1 MWQDWLQMAP
11 HVLNISGNQYKSFP
25 SRTEAL
31 HWYYTIKV
39 DGNVVVI
46 VPYHIPVPVVCT
58 KLNWAALSGLV
69 PDPCVSM

>member
-1 MWQDWLQMAP
+1 MYRGKWYTVTAGRKVRVWQDWLQMAP

-46 VPYHIPVPVVCT
+46 VP
-58 KLNWAALSGLV
+58 
-69 PDPCVSM
+69 